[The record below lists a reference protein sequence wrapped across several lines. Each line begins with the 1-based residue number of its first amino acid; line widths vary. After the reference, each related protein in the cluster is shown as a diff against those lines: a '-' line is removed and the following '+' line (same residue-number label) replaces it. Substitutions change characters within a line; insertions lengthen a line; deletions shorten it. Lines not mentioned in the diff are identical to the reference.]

1 MAVHG
6 PGAIPD
12 VRRPMRTYCLSMDD
26 GARAMAVD
34 HLVRDSAAV
43 ADTIEIVR
51 SRQVGDW
58 LTVLA
63 RWADEQ
69 SGRFRRGSVDIL
81 LEEGVWHPRFG
92 WSSNADHDHVHP
104 IWRAWGSSRKSTSGW
119 VSDPAAAT
127 VRFRDQHGRVEAD
140 TVQSGVAILIYDA
153 AFGRGST
160 VEVLDRDGRV
170 LHAAPL

>member
-1 MAVHG
+1 
-6 PGAIPD
+6 
-12 VRRPMRTYCLSMDD
+12 
-26 GARAMAVD
+26 MAVD
-34 HLVRDSAAV
+34 QLVRDSAAV
-43 ADTIEIVR
+43 PDTIEIVR

-58 LTVLA
+58 VTVLA

-69 SGRFRRGSVDIL
+69 TGRLRRGSVDIIL
-81 LEEGVWHPRFG
+81 DDGVWRPRGG

-104 IWRAWGSSRKSTSGW
+104 IWRAWGSSRRSTSGW

-127 VRFRDQHGRVEAD
+127 VRFRDRDGRIEAD
-140 TVQSGVAILIYDA
+140 TVENDVAILIYDAA